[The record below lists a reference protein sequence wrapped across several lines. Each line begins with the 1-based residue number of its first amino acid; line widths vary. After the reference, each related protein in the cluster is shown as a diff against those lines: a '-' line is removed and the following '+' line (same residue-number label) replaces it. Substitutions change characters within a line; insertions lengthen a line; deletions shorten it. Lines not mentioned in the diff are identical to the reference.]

1 MPSPGDDGVAS
12 LPRRIARQRLVG
24 IIDVAKLAGVSPA
37 TVSRALR
44 DHPAVTPATRARVQA
59 AATQLGYAPSAFAA
73 ALARG
78 HSNTVGV
85 VAAWISRWFF
95 ATVIEGVHEVVAE
108 HGYDLMLYPLGP
120 GESPEA
126 QHFDAM
132 ALDKRVDGVIGLALP
147 NELRVAGTLRRVP
160 IVTVGTSTP
169 GIPGV
174 QVDDTEVGY
183 IATKHLLELGHQR
196 IAFLGLDPE
205 DLYGFRVA
213 DDRYAGHCRALRE
226 ATVVPDPN
234 LVVITGFLAEA
245 GEAALHELL
254 IRADWRIDDLPTAM
268 VCVSDELAIGVIY
281 AARQWGIRI
290 PQDLSVIGVDNHD
303 MARFFDLT
311 TVSQPVIEQ
320 GRLAAHMLWEI
331 MQTGRTP
338 HPEVTRLA
346 PGLIVRN
353 STAPPRPLGA
363 NRRNGTIAP

>member
-1 MPSPGDDGVAS
+1 MPDVGDAVAI
-12 LPRRIARQRLVG
+12 PAARAARRPLIG
-24 IIDVAKLAGVSPA
+24 IVDVAKLAGVSPA

-44 DHPAVTPATRARVQA
+44 DHPAVTAATRARVRA
-59 AATQLGYAPSAFAA
+59 AANELGYAPSAFAA

-78 HSNTVGV
+78 RSNTIGV

-108 HGYDLMLYPLGP
+108 HGYDLMLYPIGP

-126 QHFDAM
+126 RHLDAM

-147 NELRVAGTLRRVP
+147 HELRVAGTLRRVP

-174 QVDDTEVGY
+174 QVDDAEVGY
-183 IATKHLLELGHQR
+183 LATRHLLELGHRR

-213 DDRYAGHCRALRE
+213 DDRYAGHCRALAE
-226 ATVVPDPN
+226 ATVDIDPS
-234 LVVITGFLAEA
+234 LVVTTGFLAES
-245 GEAALHELL
+245 GEAALHEL
-254 IRADWRIDDLPTAM
+254 IMRADWRKGDLPTAA
-268 VCVSDELAIGVIY
+268 VCVSDEVAIGVMY
-281 AARQWGIRI
+281 AARQWGIRV
-290 PQDLSVIGVDNHD
+290 PQDLSVIGVDDHD

-320 GRLAAHMLWEI
+320 GRLAAELLWDI
-331 MQTGRTP
+331 MQSGRMP
-338 HPEVTRLA
+338 VPEVTRLQ

-353 STAPPRPLGA
+353 STAPPRSPGA
-363 NRRNGTIAP
+363 GGTDGTIRP